1 METKEETTA
10 SIALGLLLNHA
21 DFDGSLEEL
30 RGGFLVLGSESS
42 KISSAKDLL
51 CALIKCVE
59 RLTLFG
65 WYHNQEGID
74 EGIDDL
80 GRKFLIL
87 QALWELRSSV
97 ECYPNF
103 EIGETLQYADQA
115 SAFWEESIPA
125 EECLELANQT
135 LW

>member
-1 METKEETTA
+1 METKKETTA
-10 SIALGLLLNHA
+10 SIALGLLLNHGG
-21 DFDGSLEEL
+21 FDGSLEEL
-30 RGGFLVLGSESS
+30 RKWAFIRSRS
-42 KISSAKDLL
+42 KQVSSAKDLIIT
-51 CALIKCVE
+51 LIYQTK
-59 RLTLFG
+59 RLTHFG
-65 WYHNQEGID
+65 WYRNQEGIN

-103 EIGETLQYADQA
+103 EIGETLQYANQA

-135 LW
+135 P